1 MKFKNREEINA
12 YFQGDKIE
20 CLLCGKYFKA
30 LATHI
35 IRTHEY
41 TVDEYKKEFGLPWGR
56 GLTSNDT
63 NTKQSLIMKKRVKE
77 DPRLKL
83 TPELMNKA
91 QQAKKRPVMEY
102 RMNELSEKA
111 LKMTEEA
118 KQKSIIGANQILD
131 MMETEKLPAC
141 YTCLFDDLPDLYV
154 LMGAMKHDKTTKK
167 RYQAIKKTIPSLIEL
182 KSGLDKNK
190 LTYEIKRASENGVS
204 NNEIAR
210 HFNINKKTVA
220 KYLAKK

>member
-35 IRTHEY
+35 VRIHEY

-56 GLTSNDT
+56 GLTSDDT
-63 NTKQSLIMKKRVKE
+63 NTKKSLIMKKRVKE

-83 TPELMNKA
+83 TPELMHKA
-91 QQAKKRPVMEY
+91 QQTKKRPVMEY
-102 RMNELSEKA
+102 RSKELSKKA
-111 LKMTEEA
+111 LKMTEKA
-118 KQKSIIGANQILD
+118 KKKSVIGANKILD
-131 MMETEKLPAC
+131 MMETEKLPSC
-141 YTCLFDDLPDLYV
+141 YTCLFEDLPDLHV
-154 LMGAMKHDKTTKK
+154 LMGAIKHDKATKE
-167 RYQAIKKTIPSLIEL
+167 RYRLIKKTIPSLVEL
-182 KSGLDKNK
+182 KSGLDRKK
-190 LTYEIKRASENGVS
+190 LIEEIKHMSKDGVS
-204 NNEIAR
+204 NNVIAK

-220 KYLAKK
+220 RYLTKK